1 METYIARQAILNREG
16 EVVAYEVIYRQDINA
31 FYNQKDESAAN
42 ALCDFLNYFG
52 SSETSFT
59 KRMFLT
65 LTPTLLS
72 SEVPFVFNKDE
83 LVLQIDK
90 NILINPDIKEQI
102 IEFKSRGYQL
112 ALIDFEFSKLFLDNI
127 HVFDYLKVDFEKNS
141 PALVQSLVELAKGY
155 DLEICA
161 YNVNNNEAHT
171 LANKLNFDYVQG
183 SNVAEMMRKETKNV
197 EFMKSNLFRLTAVMS
212 KDDPDFNEIAQ
223 IISVD
228 VVLTFSLL
236 RLVNSAYFGLKSK
249 VSDIKQALTILGIK
263 QLREWIYLF
272 SISGSGKLE
281 DELIKTSFMRA
292 NFCQD
297 FVKIVPGCQL
307 TAGEAYLL
315 GMFSVLD
322 VILQADMTDIL
333 KELSIAAHLKE
344 ALLGEESQTRDIL
357 QLCID
362 YEMGEWRKVEAL
374 VEALEVEEKSVT
386 QLYLSTLE
394 NVNKIWKSIAR

>member
-16 EVVAYEVIYRQDINA
+16 EVIAYEVIYRQDINA
-31 FYNQKDESAAN
+31 FYNQKDESAAK

-52 SSETSFT
+52 SGDESFA

-65 LTPTLLS
+65 LTPTLLQ

-90 NILINPDIKEQI
+90 NILINTDIKSQI
-102 IEFKSRGYQL
+102 VEFKSRGYEL
-112 ALIDFEFSKLFLDNI
+112 ALIDFEFSKIYLDNI
-127 HVFDYLKVDFEKNS
+127 HVFDYLKIDFEANS
-141 PALVQSLVELAKGY
+141 NASIQSLVELAKGY
-155 DLEICA
+155 DLKICA
-161 YNVNNNEAHT
+161 YNVNTIEAREY
-171 LANKLNFDYVQG
+171 ANKMNFDYIQG
-183 SNVAEMMRKETKNV
+183 TSVAEMLRKPTKNV

-212 KDDPDFNEIAQ
+212 QDEPDFDEIAH

-236 RLVNSAYFGLKSK
+236 RLVNSAYFGLKSR
-249 VSDIKQALTILGIK
+249 VSDIKQALTVLGLK

-272 SISGSGKLE
+272 SISGTGNLE
-281 DELIKTSFMRA
+281 DELIKNSFMRG
-292 NFCQD
+292 NFCQE
-297 FVKIVPGCQL
+297 FVKLVHGCTL
-307 TAGEAYLL
+307 SSGEAYLL

-322 VILQADMTDIL
+322 VILQAPMEDIM

-344 ALLGEESQTRDIL
+344 ALLGEEGMVRDIL
-357 QLCID
+357 DICVF
-362 YEMGEWRKVEAL
+362 YEMGEWNKVEKIAN
-374 VEALEVEEKSVT
+374 ELEVDEKSVT

-394 NVNKIWKSIAR
+394 GVNKMWKSIAK